1 MGFFSRL
8 PNPEFFFEAWAIL
21 KRKWKEAIERCQCI
35 CEFFN
40 IETFFLWRC
49 LVLKKLTVILTMISR
64 TSLAHIF
71 GALLR
76 LRWRKEKR
84 CTKQILLCA
93 PFIIVTS
100 WNKKISIHLEL
111 IRDRNNASNEMI
123 FKVKLSRLLRKR
135 ALDVNCISRS
145 SSSTVSQS
153 RTLINAVLRTAN
165 SPLAVG
171 YFIVFSY
178 SAQLAPSTLLAAVFV
193 ASIASLLSGLSNYS
207 YSIS

>member
-1 MGFFSRL
+1 MYLR
-8 PNPEFFFEAWAIL
+8 IL
-21 KRKWKEAIERCQCI
+21 QYR
-35 CEFFN
+35 N
-40 IETFFLWRC
+40 FFLWRC
-49 LVLKKLTVILTMISR
+49 LVLEKLTVILTMISR

-84 CTKQILLCA
+84 CTKQILLYA